1 MDEYYK
7 MASHYLD
14 VFEGRR
20 FFPGWKSWHWYA
32 FTLTLA
38 AFIYVIYRYFFAQ
51 QEPPASTWLLLG
63 SEILFFLSCGAIAL
77 YHFKASVRAN
87 SQDNGLRPLVRWRQA
102 KRKQLE
108 ILTGRPA
115 CAFKALVDEIMQLH
129 ALEQLHRPSSDRGWG
144 QAWKMVYDRD
154 SKARIW
160 LVITG
165 VLGFCVGLLG
175 KAEASSLL
183 DFLTEHQKIIIHI
196 GLLVLLYFCLWI
208 ASAIFGIQ
216 LLESI
221 SHFLAALFPHI
232 ENNQTALKYLVRDLI
247 RLHVPAPVQTSSPHR
262 ALRPTRPATVRP
274 RTLVR
279 SRLKVQR

>member
-7 MASHYLD
+7 MASHYFD

-32 FTLTLA
+32 FTLTFA
-38 AFIYVIYRYFFAQ
+38 AFIYVIYRYFFSH
-51 QEPPASTWLLLG
+51 QELPANAWLLLG
-63 SEILFFLSCGAIAL
+63 SEIFFLLSCGAIAL
-77 YHFKASVRAN
+77 YHFKASVREN
-87 SQDNGLRPLVRWRQA
+87 SQDNGLRPLARWRLA
-102 KRKQLE
+102 KRKKLE
-108 ILTGRPA
+108 ILTGCPA
-115 CAFKALVDEIMQLH
+115 SAFKSLVDEIMQLH

-144 QAWKMVYDRD
+144 QVWKMVYDRD

-160 LVITG
+160 MVITG

-183 DFLTEHQKIIIHI
+183 DFLTDHQKIIINI
-196 GLLVLLYFCLWI
+196 GVLVLLYFCLWI
-208 ASAIFGIQ
+208 VSALLGMQ

-221 SHFLAALFPHI
+221 SHFLASLFPHI

-247 RLHVPAPVQTSSPHR
+247 RLHVPASMQPPSPHR

-279 SRLKVQR
+279 SRLKAHR